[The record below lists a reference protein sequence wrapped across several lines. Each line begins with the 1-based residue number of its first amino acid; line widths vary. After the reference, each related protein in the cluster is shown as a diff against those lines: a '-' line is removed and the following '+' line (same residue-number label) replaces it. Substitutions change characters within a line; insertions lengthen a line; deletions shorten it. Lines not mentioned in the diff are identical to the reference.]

1 MRGLHDHIVKE
12 LGIAFPA
19 DLLALTLPHLAAA
32 ADVSKLELVPGRERF
47 NDLLRGRRWFPDLVA
62 EIRVP
67 SDPEPQALAHVEI
80 EHAYRKRKL
89 VRLRDYNHVLTL
101 GTGLPVHT
109 AVVYLHGGEAGL
121 TQSSFKPVS
130 FGCVPNTFAYNSL
143 GLSGASAR
151 EYLARPEP
159 LAWAFAVLMR
169 PQGFASRAEAAL
181 ACLRRILEAPGL
193 DEDRRFRL
201 LNFVGTYVK
210 LDAQTAPEY
219 EALLREAGY
228 REVEAM
234 ITTWADDLR
243 AEGRQK
249 GKEEGRQEGKE
260 EGRQKG
266 KEEGRQEGKEKLRSV
281 VLNLLSQRFGRLSA
295 QTRRRIAE
303 ITSLDD
309 LAALAEKVLQVES
322 PDELRLGG
330 RP

>member
-19 DLLALTLPHLAAA
+19 DLLALALPHLAAA
-32 ADVSKLELVPGRERF
+32 ADVSRLELVPGRERF

-67 SDPEPQALAHVEI
+67 SDPEPRALAHVEI
-80 EHAYRKRKL
+80 EHEYRKRKL

-121 TQSSFKPVS
+121 TRSSFEQVS
-130 FGCVPNTFAYNSL
+130 FGVPVTFAYNSL

-159 LAWAFAVLMR
+159 LAWAFAVLMSPR
-169 PQGFASRAEAAL
+169 GFASRAEAAL

-243 AEGRQK
+243 AEGRA
-249 GKEEGRQEGKE
+249 

-266 KEEGRQEGKEKLRSV
+266 KEEGLEEGLEKGKEKLRGV

-309 LAALAEKVLQVES
+309 LAALAEKVLQVGS
-322 PDELRLGG
+322 LDELRLGG